1 MKVKC
6 GHCTE
11 EHDISHMEPV
21 FALPDCI
28 AAMTRL
34 EAISKQ
40 VQVSKDICVFSDG
53 IERRGFIRVLLP
65 IPVHGQGV
73 CRWGVWV
80 EPTPYQSFRDIVE
93 RWSDPELLQV
103 QRIALL
109 ANELHGYPGSLG
121 AAGMV
126 SFADMKSVGSIELI
140 REQSWDA
147 SDPRDQQ
154 LVNDQRKARQQL
166 VTDQHEGVPIERKL
180 EWLIAAIHPSNKGSE
195 NGS

>member
-11 EHDISHMEPV
+11 EHDISNMEPS

-34 EAISKQ
+34 EAIGRQ
-40 VQVSKDICVFSDG
+40 VQVSKDICVFSTSVG
-53 IERRGFIRVLLP
+53 ARGFIRVLLP
-65 IPVHGQGV
+65 IPVHGEGV

-80 EPTPYQSFRDIVE
+80 EPLPYQSFRDIVE
-93 RWSDPELLQV
+93 KWHHTELLQI
-103 QRIALL
+103 QRPARL

-121 AAGMV
+121 TAGMV
-126 SFADMKSVGSIELI
+126 SFADMKSIGSIELF
-140 REQSWDA
+140 QDLAWVTN
-147 SDPRDQQ
+147 DP
-154 LVNDQRKARQQL
+154 RQQL
-166 VTDQHEGVPIERKL
+166 VTDQRDGVPIERKL
-180 EWLIAAIHPSNKGSE
+180 EWLIAAIHPNNKGSE